1 MLTADKEKLIGE
13 TTSFEFCAFTRA
25 WRSYQ
30 AFRTQRGI
38 APAAESTES
47 LTNAAR
53 WIEGLTSRRSG
64 FPYVYKLAALIFRS
78 SNVPKMPSGRS
89 RATVNWC
96 LRRESPIR
104 TRNHSRTV

>member
-30 AFRTQRGI
+30 ALPHNSAGSRRPT
-38 APAAESTES
+38 ESTREP

-64 FPYVYKLAALIFRS
+64 FPYVYKLAALIFQEQQRPEDA
-78 SNVPKMPSGRS
+78 V
-89 RATVNWC
+89 RA
-96 LRRESPIR
+96 I
-104 TRNHSRTV
+104 TR